1 MGRSGP
7 APTPTALRV
16 LKGDRPYRINRDEP
30 RPRDELPTE
39 PDWLTAGAREEWRRV
54 LPDLVAM
61 GTAKAVDASAL
72 AAYCESVALLARL
85 VREVEATGPIVAGR
99 DGDPGPRKNP
109 AVAMVRDASAAV
121 RMWAREFG
129 FTPSARQPLK
139 VEHAIGGGLSAGR
152 LLS

>member
-1 MGRSGP
+1 MGRRGP
-7 APTPTALRV
+7 APTPTNLRV
-16 LKGDRPYRINRDEP
+16 LKGDRPYRINADEP
-30 RPRDELPTE
+30 RPRNEPPSE
-39 PDWLTAGAREEWRRV
+39 PDWLTAGGRAEWRRV
-54 LPDLVAM
+54 MPDLIAM

-72 AAYCESVALLARL
+72 AAYCEAVALLARL
-85 VREVEATGPIVAGR
+85 VGEVERDGPIVAGR

-109 AVAMVRDASAAV
+109 AVPLLRDTSAAV

-139 VEHAIGGGLSAGR
+139 VEHTVNGMSAER